1 MPATFTVSA
10 KQFGLSQASIP
21 TIDVPLPPLQT
32 PSITLRDLIS
42 HVVTEE
48 VDAYNKRA
56 EKRPFFHILTEKEL
70 TAGYQTGKF
79 DPAGRE
85 GEQQAV
91 VASTAVSVALQ
102 AFTDGLYFVFVDGE
116 QIEQLDASV
125 TVAAA
130 SDVVFLRLVALA
142 GG

>member
-10 KQFGLSQASIP
+10 KQFGLSPASIP
-21 TIDVPLPPLQT
+21 TIDVPLPPSQT
-32 PSITLRDLIS
+32 PSMTLRDLIS
-42 HVVTEE
+42 HVVANE
-48 VDAYNKRA
+48 VAAFNKRA
-56 EKRPFFHILTEKEL
+56 EKRPFFRVLTTKEL
-70 TAGYQTGKF
+70 TSGYQTGKF

-85 GEQQAV
+85 GELQR
-91 VASTAVSVALQ
+91 VAEETAVSVALQ
-102 AFTDGLYFVFVDGE
+102 AFVDGLYFVFVDGE

-125 TVAAA
+125 AVAAE